1 MPTPSLS
8 QMEGRSKAPS
18 CKESYAGNGFRALH
32 SADTSHEKRS
42 FTDMPLNKAI
52 GSKTI
57 PDASGYTR
65 RHCKALLQAGNFRL
79 SILVRKSSIDKPAV
93 KYSGRYFRP
102 SAKLQSYLGGVDV
115 LISKVLMMVDQRPL
129 LLAAKKAGVGRDVPS
144 DFGPTARGVMFMHM
158 HDLKLEVRD
167 YIKELRFPHTCI
179 EVGANTLMT
188 QKNYAGNRAQKL
200 VYSTL
205 STTARMVAHIIV
217 DSRTLNQTVVAYDGE
232 TSISETWKIAKKV
245 IGEDFS
251 DYPRLAWIDCCIH
264 HTLTRVKLKSLFVR
278 GNTTVARAKASG
290 CLDSRRLYD
299 GMPYPNV
306 EEEEKTY
313 YASGFVLDYGP
324 EEVIYKS

>member
-1 MPTPSLS
+1 
-8 QMEGRSKAPS
+8 
-18 CKESYAGNGFRALH
+18 
-32 SADTSHEKRS
+32 
-42 FTDMPLNKAI
+42 
-52 GSKTI
+52 
-57 PDASGYTR
+57 
-65 RHCKALLQAGNFRL
+65 
-79 SILVRKSSIDKPAV
+79 
-93 KYSGRYFRP
+93 
-102 SAKLQSYLGGVDV
+102 
-115 LISKVLMMVDQRPL
+115 
-129 LLAAKKAGVGRDVPS
+129 
-144 DFGPTARGVMFMHM
+144 
-158 HDLKLEVRD
+158 
-167 YIKELRFPHTCI
+167 
-179 EVGANTLMT
+179 MT

-324 EEVIYKS
+324 EEVLSDGFKAATSEVVHSALMSQFAMLYLQVVSFIYTQVIYKS